1 MPFSARIRP
10 NVFAASMNAG
20 SLPGP
25 EAQYTQIDLIVLMGK
40 GCGAAGAGRQGSPRE
55 WLLPAIA
62 RRCSA
67 IHLVCEN
74 GPAAEG
80 CSWRGAARYRGV
92 GFSLLGCLWCGK
104 GSI

>member
-20 SLPGP
+20 FLPGP

-62 RRCSA
+62 RCKARVSA
-67 IHLVCEN
+67 PMLGNTPCFVRM
-74 GPAAEG
+74 GPRVKAAA
-80 CSWRGAARYRGV
+80 GAGGSIRSV
-92 GFSLLGCLWCGK
+92 GFSL
-104 GSI
+104 

>member
-20 SLPGP
+20 FLPGP

-62 RRCSA
+62 RCKARGNA
-67 IHLVCEN
+67 PM
-74 GPAAEG
+74 PAGEG
-80 CSWRGAARYRGV
+80 CGWRGAARYRSV
-92 GFSLLGCLWCGK
+92 GFSLLGWLWCGN
-104 GSI
+104 GSICEW